1 MYYGK
6 LCCDGCF
13 LIGAFH
19 SELLHNMHKIKMHFY
34 YYQRF
39 LLNTWTTKNVL
50 FGSFRIYQIFF
61 GSSCSI
67 YKKTKGK
74 IDLLSSFC
82 STDVQAYAGTMKF
95 RPMT

>member
-39 LLNTWTTKNVL
+39 LLNGLQKMSYFASFVFIMVFLAPLVAFTK
-50 FGSFRIYQIFF
+50 S
-61 GSSCSI
+61 
-67 YKKTKGK
+67 
-74 IDLLSSFC
+74 
-82 STDVQAYAGTMKF
+82 
-95 RPMT
+95 

>member
-39 LLNTWTTKNVL
+39 LLPGLQKNVL
-50 FGSFRIYQIFF
+50 FGSFHIYQNVFD
-61 GSSCSI
+61 SSCSS
-67 YKKTKGK
+67 YKKTEAK
-74 IDLLSSFC
+74 IVFL
-82 STDVQAYAGTMKF
+82 
-95 RPMT
+95 

>member
-39 LLNTWTTKNVL
+39 LLPGLQKMFYLAAFIFIRIFLAPLVAVTKK
-50 FGSFRIYQIFF
+50 Q
-61 GSSCSI
+61 
-67 YKKTKGK
+67 KQK
-74 IDLLSSFC
+74 
-82 STDVQAYAGTMKF
+82 
-95 RPMT
+95 

>member
-39 LLNTWTTKNVL
+39 LLPGLQKMFYLAPFIFIRIILAPLVAVTKK
-50 FGSFRIYQIFF
+50 Q
-61 GSSCSI
+61 
-67 YKKTKGK
+67 KQK
-74 IDLLSSFC
+74 
-82 STDVQAYAGTMKF
+82 
-95 RPMT
+95 

>member
-34 YYQRF
+34 YYQSHG
-39 LLNTWTTKNVL
+39 LQKMSY
-50 FGSFRIYQIFF
+50 FGFFRIYHGFF
-61 GSSCSI
+61 GASCSI
-67 YKKTKGK
+67 YTKLK
-74 IDLLSSFC
+74 S
-82 STDVQAYAGTMKF
+82 
-95 RPMT
+95 

>member
-39 LLNTWTTKNVL
+39 LLPGLQKMFYLAL
-50 FGSFRIYQIFF
+50 FIFIRIFF
-61 GSSCSI
+61 GSSYSS
-67 YKKTKGK
+67 YKRTEAK
-74 IDLLSSFC
+74 IDLSSFC
-82 STDVQAYAGTMKF
+82 STDVQARRTPV
-95 RPMT
+95 R

>member
-39 LLNTWTTKNVL
+39 LLNTWTTKNIL
-50 FGSFRIYQIFF
+50 FGSVRMYQIFLPPLVAF
-61 GSSCSI
+61 T
-67 YKKTKGK
+67 KKQKLK
-74 IDLLSSFC
+74 
-82 STDVQAYAGTMKF
+82 
-95 RPMT
+95 